1 MILVDSS
8 VMIDALRKP
17 DAKLQN
23 LFNTLQPALCGIVVA
38 EVLHGA
44 RDASHYAN
52 LLQALATFPLLA
64 MPDAMW
70 EKVGRNL
77 WSLRSSG
84 VTVPFQ
90 DVAIATVA
98 IENNAELWT
107 RDAQFQFI
115 QTVLAQ
121 LKLFQEPP

>member
-1 MILVDSS
+1 
-8 VMIDALRKP
+8 
-17 DAKLQN
+17 
-23 LFNTLQPALCGIVVA
+23 
-38 EVLHGA
+38 
-44 RDASHYAN
+44 
-52 LLQALATFPLLA
+52 
-64 MPDAMW
+64 MPDAIW

-77 WSLRSSG
+77 WLLLSNG

-98 IENNAELWT
+98 MENNAELWT

-115 QTVLAQ
+115 QTVLSQ